1 MRVLLT
7 GASGFVG
14 SHVTKRLAMLG
25 HETLAVD
32 ARPPNYPLPRGV
44 SFIRADITD
53 PQSLLHIVG
62 EFDAVINLASLF
74 SYSASKD
81 LLLRVNVLGAENL
94 MKRIGSLRAQR
105 IIHFSSASIYG
116 FVPRNEQPIPE
127 TREPEPSNDYELS
140 KSLQE
145 KVVRKYCSELGLGLV
160 VFRPAAIY
168 GRGSR
173 YGVFKVIKMYSE
185 GKLRFIPGTG
195 KVTPALVSIDDVVG
209 FLVHVL
215 RNESCTSGKT
225 FNVSDDS
232 LRTLEGLMLLLSEEA
247 GVPPP
252 RMKVPAPI
260 VRLVAKA
267 EEVRAKISGSEPEFT
282 SSEAEYLLHD
292 YVLDNS
298 AMKSTGYRLLV
309 PDSADGIVQVLKQ
322 VSVQVLN

>member
-81 LLLRVNVLGAENL
+81 LLLRVNVLGTENL
-94 MKRIGSLRAQR
+94 MKRIGSLQVKR

-127 TREPEPSNDYELS
+127 TREPKPSNDYELS

-145 KVVRKYCSELGLGLV
+145 KVVRKYTNELGLKLV

-168 GRGSR
+168 GEGSR
-173 YGVFKVIKMYSE
+173 YGVSKVIKMYLE
-185 GKLRFIPGTG
+185 GKLRFIPGPG

-209 FLVHVL
+209 FLAHVM
-215 RNESCTSGKT
+215 RNESSTSGKT

-232 LRTLEGLMLLLSEEA
+232 LRTLEELMTLLPEEV

-252 RMKVPAPI
+252 RMRVPASI

-267 EEVRAKISGSEPEFT
+267 EEVRAKIRGSEPEFT

-292 YVLDNS
+292 YLLDNS

-309 PDSADGIVQVLKQ
+309 PDSADGMVQIMKQ
-322 VSVQVLN
+322 VSL

>member
-1 MRVLLT
+1 MKVLLT

-14 SHVTKRLAMLG
+14 SHVTKRLAELG
-25 HETLAVD
+25 HATFAVD
-32 ARPPNYPLPRGV
+32 ARPPSYPLPRGV

-53 PQSLLHIVG
+53 PQSLLHIIG

-81 LLLRVNVLGAENL
+81 LLLRVNVLGTENL
-94 MKRIGSLRAQR
+94 MKRIGSLQVKR

-127 TREPEPSNDYELS
+127 TREPKPSNDYELS

-145 KVVRKYCSELGLGLV
+145 KAVRKYTNELGLKLV

-168 GRGSR
+168 GEGST
-173 YGVFKVIKMYSE
+173 YGVSKVIKMYLE
-185 GKLRFIPGTG
+185 GKLQFIPGPG
-195 KVTPALVSIDDVVG
+195 KVIPALVSIHDVVG

-232 LRTLEGLMLLLSEEA
+232 LRTLEELMTLLPEEV

-252 RMKVPAPI
+252 RMRVPAPI

-267 EEVRAKISGSEPEFT
+267 EEVRAKIRGSEPEFT

-292 YVLDNS
+292 YVLENS

-309 PDSADGIVQVLKQ
+309 PDSADGMVQIMKQ
-322 VSVQVLN
+322 VSL